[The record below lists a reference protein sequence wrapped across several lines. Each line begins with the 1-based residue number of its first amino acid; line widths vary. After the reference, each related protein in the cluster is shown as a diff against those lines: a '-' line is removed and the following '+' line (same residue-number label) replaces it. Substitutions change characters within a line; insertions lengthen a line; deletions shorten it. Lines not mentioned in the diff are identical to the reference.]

1 MYVLFNWVIVV
12 TEILVYYVF
21 VIMEKVKVD
30 KLIKLNYI
38 VDLVLSL

>member
-30 KLIKLNYI
+30 KVIKLI
-38 VDLVLSL
+38 

>member
-30 KLIKLNYI
+30 KLIKLI
-38 VDLVLSL
+38 

>member
-30 KLIKLNYI
+30 KFIKLI
-38 VDLVLSL
+38 